1 MEQFIN
7 RYFDSINSPVIT
19 AIVIFISYI
28 ILAKIVDLSTDR
40 VLRKITKLTKSELDD
55 RIIDLI
61 HRPIFYSILLMGAIH
76 SIHLLN
82 TSDIVVFYSHGVLF
96 TLLTVIWSICIIRIS
111 NLIIDNSIHRVTDI
125 TGLSKEITPLV
136 ENLWKVIIIISSIMI
151 ILSMWEVNITPLL
164 ASAGIVGVAVA
175 LAAKDTLANFFGG
188 ISIFID
194 KPYKIHDYIV
204 LDRGERGE
212 VVKIGIRSTRLKTR
226 DDILISIPN
235 SIIANTKI
243 INESAPLPNFR
254 IRIPVSVAYGSDID
268 KVENILLDIARKN
281 ENVIDKYNSRVRFRS
296 FAESS
301 LDFELLCWT
310 KEPSLRGKTIH
321 EINKEIYKAFNN
333 ESITIPFPHRT
344 VYVREEKNWEN
355 A

>member
-7 RYFDSINSPVIT
+7 RYINSINSPVIS
-19 AIVIFISYI
+19 AIVVFTAYI
-28 ILAKIVDLSTDR
+28 LFAKIIDLSINR
-40 VLRKITKLTKSELDD
+40 VLKKITTLTKSELDD
-55 RIIDLI
+55 RIVELI
-61 HRPIFYSILLMGAIH
+61 HRPIFYSIFLLGAVHAIH
-76 SIHLLN
+76 ILN
-82 TSDIVVFYSHGVLF
+82 TSDIVVFYSQGVLF
-96 TLLTVIWSICIIRIS
+96 TLLTLIWSICIIRIS
-111 NLIIDNSIHRVTDI
+111 NLVIDNSMHKVADI
-125 TGLSKEITPLV
+125 TGLSREIIPLV
-136 ENLWKVIIIISSIMI
+136 ENLWKVIIIIGSVMI

-204 LDRGERGE
+204 LDQGERGE

-226 DDILISIPN
+226 DGVLISIPN
-235 SIIANTKI
+235 AIIANTKI
-243 INESAPLPNFR
+243 INESAPFPNFR
-254 IRIPVSVAYGSDID
+254 IRVPVSVAYGSDID

-281 ENVIDKYNSRVRFRS
+281 LNVIDEYTSKVRFRS
-296 FAESS
+296 FADSS

-333 ESITIPFPHRT
+333 EKITIPFPHRT
-344 VYVREEKNWEN
+344 VYIREEKNWEN